1 MSEFPQSS
9 NFGPTLLLTYI
20 NDLPDDVFCNIAI
33 YADDTSIYFICDQA
47 SNLWQ
52 QLQLASEFESNF
64 ADWSNKWLVDFN
76 AGKNE
81 LVLFDQ
87 SYTSGAIDAKMNGP
101 VLDEES
107 FDMLRLSSFFTLD
120 WGSCRVS
127 IAKTASKKIE
137 ALIRSTKVF
146 LSSPCWCF

>member
-33 YADDTSIYFICDQA
+33 YADDTSIYFIFDQA

-52 QLQLASEFESNF
+52 QLKLASEFESNF

-87 SYTSGAIDAKMNGP
+87 SNTSGAIDAKMNGP
-101 VLDEES
+101 VLDEEQAQELFLICWGCLPFS
-107 FDMLRLSSFFTLD
+107 HWIGALAGSLLLKLPQRKLR
-120 WGSCRVS
+120 
-127 IAKTASKKIE
+127 
-137 ALIRSTKVF
+137 
-146 LSSPCWCF
+146 P